1 MADVTLL
8 EITRDTWRTCV
19 GLQVDAEQRRFVAHN
34 AFSLAQAAYETNWRP
49 RGIYAEDRM
58 VGFVMYG
65 LEPENGKLSWMILR
79 LMTDKKHQGKGYAR
93 AAMCRLL
100 DLMRAERP
108 DITDVYIS
116 FVPDNAAARHL
127 YTSLGFR
134 EVGMTDD
141 GEEVLMHLSLFSD
154 A

>member
-1 MADVTLL
+1 
-8 EITRDTWRTCV
+8 
-19 GLQVDAEQRRFVAHN
+19 
-34 AFSLAQAAYETNWRP
+34 
-49 RGIYAEDRM
+49 M

-65 LEPENGKLSWMILR
+65 LEPYGLEPHPEKIIWMILR
-79 LMTDKKHQGKGYAR
+79 LMTDKKHQRKGYAR
-93 AAMCRLL
+93 VAMCRLL

-108 DITDVYIS
+108 DIPDVYIS
-116 FVPDNAAARHL
+116 FVPDNDAARHL

-141 GEEVLMHLSLFSD
+141 GEEVLMHLPLFPD